1 MKRRASAWL
10 PWRTAVGLSW
20 LIGVSGACSAT
31 PGSEPDP
38 VASSVAGA
46 AASAAG
52 QGTAGAP
59 SRKPVA
65 RIKRGRLGIGC
76 SVKND
81 CEAGLSCIQGV
92 CQPSSF
98 ELSPTGKECVQIDC
112 TEPADCCG
120 NLPMEVPEKCRA
132 RPSTCLQKLP
142 GCVEKACTRSADC
155 AGGGVCAGQCAVSA
169 GECRGNVDCLANKC
183 VEGTCSLNFTVCQ
196 SDADCAA
203 NTCAGG
209 TCTCDNPNY
218 SPLSPVCQDPD
229 CADKC
234 FWSCEDSRCVIPTSC
249 GTSDDCFGSKPQC
262 VDGTCVECS
271 ISTDCSFD
279 KICVA
284 GSCETSCQD
293 DTQCGLFEACQ
304 VGECTYVG
312 CRSNRECTLIPDVRS
327 LALAPG
333 VDPRLLR
340 CHTADGVGR
349 CIIPCQTDAQ
359 CGRTEVCSGGLC
371 QYIGCDSSDQ
381 CATILGVHEQGSS
394 SEQPWIGSVECR
406 ALE

>member
-1 MKRRASAWL
+1 MKRRASARP
-10 PWRTAVGLSW
+10 PWRAAAGLSW
-20 LIGVSGACSAT
+20 LIAVSGACSAT
-31 PGSEPDP
+31 PADP
-38 VASSVAGA
+38 PPEVGAMAGA

-52 QGTAGAP
+52 QGSAGASSP
-59 SRKPVA
+59 KPAA
-65 RIKRGRLGIGC
+65 RIKRGRRGIGC

-81 CEAGLSCIQGV
+81 CAAGLSCIQGV

-98 ELSPTGKECVQIDC
+98 ELTPTGKECLQIDC
-112 TEPADCCG
+112 TEAADCCG

-142 GCVEKACTRSADC
+142 GCVDKACSRSAEC
-155 AGGGVCAGQCAVSA
+155 AGGGVCVGHCAVSA

-183 VEGTCSLNFTVCQ
+183 IDGKCSLDFTMCQ

-209 TCTCDNPNY
+209 NCTCDNPNY

-229 CADKC
+229 CAQTC
-234 FWSCEDSRCVIPTSC
+234 FWACEDSRCVIPTTCSS
-249 GTSDDCFGSKPQC
+249 SDDCFGSKPQC
-262 VDGTCVECS
+262 VEGTCVECS
-271 ISTDCSFD
+271 ISSDCSFD
-279 KICVA
+279 KICVS
-284 GSCETSCQD
+284 GSCETSCQN

-312 CRSNRECTLIPDVRS
+312 CRSDRECTLIPDVRS

-349 CIIPCQTDAQ
+349 CIIPCQTDSQ
-359 CGRTEVCSGGLC
+359 CGPTEVCSGGLC
-371 QYIGCDSSDQ
+371 HYIGCDNNDE
-381 CATILGVHEQGSS
+381 CATILGVHEQGSTG
-394 SEQPWIGSVECR
+394 ERPWIGSVECR